1 MHKGQLFN
9 SEVVQALSKMGHT
22 DQIAIGDAGLPI
34 PNAVQRI
41 DLALTYG
48 IPTFMQVFESLSKE
62 MQIEKVILAQE
73 VIAQNPTIHN
83 KILKQ
88 LKKIKQTQQNSVE
101 IVYVSHEELK
111 QQTHH
116 CKAVIRTGECTPYAN
131 IILQSG
137 VIF

>member
-9 SEVVQALSKMGHT
+9 SEIVQALSKMGHT

-88 LKKIKQTQQNSVE
+88 LKKIKQSQQSNVE

-131 IILQSG
+131 IVLQSG